1 MLRRWY
7 QALPGPPIV
16 KALEAA
22 LIVIVVLL
30 ALGFAFEYLGR
41 AILDDG
47 GVIG

>member
-7 QALPGPPIV
+7 QALPGPPV
-16 KALEAA
+16 VQALVAA
-22 LIVIVVLL
+22 IIVIVVVL

>member
-7 QALPGPPIV
+7 QALPGPPVV
-16 KALEAA
+16 KALVAA
-22 LIVIVVLL
+22 IIVIVVVL
-30 ALGFAFEYLGR
+30 ALGLAFEYLGR